1 MGKLFDLAKGLTG
14 EKSLHGRFGRWIQ
27 AVSTA
32 LDAGAATPDYGM
44 AKKGPALAVIGV
56 GDKLILELPGLIRG
70 VTYQETQGNWI
81 LTPGKT
87 YLLHGEGYFSG
98 FSDAVTG
105 FLDITWADDNDAR
118 LIGGGIDA
126 PSGRFFT
133 GASQAA
139 SVSMLYTVPL
149 TGDALRVAKL
159 YCIGATG
166 TAQMS
171 SGLFSATVV
180 EIPG

>member
-1 MGKLFDLAKGLTG
+1 MGKLLDLAKGFAG
-14 EKSLHGRFGRWIQ
+14 EKTLHGRFGRWVQ

-32 LDAGAATPDYGM
+32 LDGGAATPEYGM
-44 AKKGPALAVIGV
+44 AKKGPAPAVIGV
-56 GDKLILELPGLIRG
+56 GDKLILELEGLTRG
-70 VTYQETQGNWI
+70 LTYQAAQGNWI

-98 FSDAVTG
+98 YSDAVNG

-126 PSGRFFT
+126 PSARFFV
-133 GASQAA
+133 GASQGN
-139 SVSMLYTVPL
+139 SVSMIYTVPL
-149 TGDALRVAKL
+149 GNPALTVAKL

-171 SGLFSATVV
+171 SGLFSSTVV
-180 EIPG
+180 EIP